1 MNIDLTRKNDF
12 ILIKKPHKVNK
23 KDLTEE
29 IEPWRGFDKSCF
41 FRGLLLQI

>member
-1 MNIDLTRKNDF
+1 MKLDLTRKNDF
-12 ILIKKPHKVNK
+12 ILIKKLHTE
-23 KDLTEE
+23 DLTEE